1 MCMSLLHK
9 YCVSRWLTCLGWFRI
24 LHKWCLICSIVC
36 PLALTLDDDW
46 GTYFGV
52 SSPRNHS
59 CMKTSIN
66 GTKLQ
71 ISFFFI
77 SLEYP
82 STSLSKLLTN
92 VATHSLVKHD
102 VNPIN
107 QICLIYFHKHNYIL
121 IVEITYPFE
130 LINNLQQGYKL
141 DAILMRHIGNIPLLL
156 INMHMRFNC
165 NIYMCMF
172 RTLLCA
178 NIKL

>member
-1 MCMSLLHK
+1 
-9 YCVSRWLTCLGWFRI
+9 
-24 LHKWCLICSIVC
+24 
-36 PLALTLDDDW
+36 
-46 GTYFGV
+46 
-52 SSPRNHS
+52 
-59 CMKTSIN
+59 
-66 GTKLQ
+66 
-71 ISFFFI
+71 
-77 SLEYP
+77 
-82 STSLSKLLTN
+82 LSKLLTN